1 MKKIASRSLAL
12 LLAVLFLLSVGAV
25 SVFAENDNQT
35 DASAEL
41 SAPIEFK
48 DTDRFLSFDPET
60 AVLTIEGVGNYI
72 HDERSFWAYIN
83 SIADVC
89 KTVFLTKT
97 TVLQNRDAAGSDCY
111 LFEKALSALTAVE
124 AFAVEEGSNVYA
136 VRNGVLYDSTV
147 TSLVHYP
154 AGKPDEKY
162 TMESRCMNIRPY
174 AFCNTQNLRFLEFN
188 YCHVLFPMPSLLANS
203 VSDGSR
209 THFMSI
215 AEFGLASIEPSTGK
229 AKDSSI
235 RTLIWYGTEQ
245 ELRSIAAR
253 HQGNNLMDTVSISS
267 QNTSILKD
275 LTVFSNRMLFVLG
288 LSKDSRNA
296 RNNDWTQQL
305 SEAFQDIFSAMGL

>member
-1 MKKIASRSLAL
+1 
-12 LLAVLFLLSVGAV
+12 
-25 SVFAENDNQT
+25 
-35 DASAEL
+35 
-41 SAPIEFK
+41 
-48 DTDRFLSFDPET
+48 
-60 AVLTIEGVGNYI
+60 
-72 HDERSFWAYIN
+72 
-83 SIADVC
+83 
-89 KTVFLTKT
+89 
-97 TVLQNRDAAGSDCY
+97 
-111 LFEKALSALTAVE
+111 
-124 AFAVEEGSNVYA
+124 
-136 VRNGVLYDSTV
+136 
-147 TSLVHYP
+147 
-154 AGKPDEKY
+154 
-162 TMESRCMNIRPY
+162 
-174 AFCNTQNLRFLEFN
+174 
-188 YCHVLFPMPSLLANS
+188 
-203 VSDGSR
+203 
-209 THFMSI
+209 MSI